1 MSQTRDE
8 RVIREATFNRKV
20 RTYWLLSG
28 ALILT
33 ATVVGIVLLP
43 FWFLIGN
50 FVIER
55 YLRRLRCVLTDR
67 SLQVRKG
74 LLIRVEKTV
83 PLDKITDV
91 GLVQGPVMRFLD
103 LEALSVETAGQSS
116 QGALIQLTGIT
127 DAHGFRDAVLK
138 QRDVVIEAQSVQV
151 AASEKPVAGAGD
163 QELLVDI
170 RDTLHRIEERLAE

>member
-28 ALILT
+28 ALVLT

-43 FWFLIGN
+43 FWFFIGN

-151 AASEKPVAGAGD
+151 AASKKPVAGGGD

>member
-151 AASEKPVAGAGD
+151 AASKKPVAGAGD

>member
-43 FWFLIGN
+43 FWVLIGN

>member
-8 RVIREATFNRKV
+8 RVIREATFDRKV

>member
-1 MSQTRDE
+1 
-8 RVIREATFNRKV
+8 
-20 RTYWLLSG
+20 
-28 ALILT
+28 
-33 ATVVGIVLLP
+33 
-43 FWFLIGN
+43 
-50 FVIER
+50 
-55 YLRRLRCVLTDR
+55 
-67 SLQVRKG
+67 
-74 LLIRVEKTV
+74 
-83 PLDKITDV
+83 
-91 GLVQGPVMRFLD
+91 MRFLD

-127 DAHGFRDAVLK
+127 DAHEFRDAVLK

>member
-1 MSQTRDE
+1 MSQTQDQ
-8 RVIREATFNRKV
+8 RVIREATFDRKV

-127 DAHGFRDAVLK
+127 DAHEFRDAVLK